1 MVFHCL
7 LICSSILSGLISY
20 NRTSSICIPFANF
33 YLLSPFT
40 PSQPYCLTVFLE
52 LGDELIALLN
62 HIVVLLVLIVR
73 SVSLNDSLPSHA
85 VDGAGNTFSCNEFGK
100 ITAID

>member
-1 MVFHCL
+1 
-7 LICSSILSGLISY
+7 
-20 NRTSSICIPFANF
+20 
-33 YLLSPFT
+33 
-40 PSQPYCLTVFLE
+40 LE

-62 HIVVLLVLIVR
+62 HIVVLLVLIVW

-85 VDGAGNTFSCNEFGK
+85 VDGAGNTFGCDEFGK